1 MISATAGQEKHRPV
15 IEADRA
21 PPGELTEERLVIR
34 EINPRMNRA
43 MPRNFAETVSTVAAR
58 HLASAPI

>member
-21 PPGELTEERLVIR
+21 PPGELTEEWLVIR
-34 EINPRMNRA
+34 EINPRMDRA
-43 MPRNFAETVSTVAAR
+43 TPRNFAETTRLLRRVILHR
-58 HLASAPI
+58 WR